1 MSVFFRSL
9 ITWFRKTGW
18 LRNQLLEEL
27 PLRSELFSADQ
38 MELYGRTLAASHTVS
53 PKRSPD
59 QLLARLAA
67 NESTLIGVCNVL
79 TASVKANHRLTPAGE
94 WLFDNFHLLEE
105 QIRTAKHHL
114 PKNYSRELPRLVRG
128 PSAGLPRVYDIAL
141 QTISHGDGRVDTETL
156 SRFVAA
162 YQSVTTLQLGELWAI
177 PIMLRLALIE
187 NLRRVA
193 VYIEIGRLETNLAV
207 KWADEMTKVVESD
220 PKGLILI
227 IADMARSNPPMTAP
241 FVSEFVRRLQ
251 GQSPTLALPLKWI
264 EQSLAESNRT
274 IEELVQSGNQQQA
287 ADQVSISNSIG
298 SLRMLGAVD
307 WRDFTE
313 AASAIETILREDPG
327 GVYGRMDFITRDR
340 YRHVV
345 ERLAKGGTND
355 ASAGS
360 GS

>member
-1 MSVFFRSL
+1 MKAGDTIISVFFLSL
-9 ITWFRKTGW
+9 IRWFRKIGW
-18 LRNQLLEEL
+18 LRTKLLEEL

-38 MELYGRTLAASHTVS
+38 MELYGRTLAASHSVS

-114 PKNYSRELPRLVRG
+114 PKNYSRELPCLVRG
-128 PSAGLPRVYDIAL
+128 PSAGFPRVYDIAL

-187 NLRRVA
+187 NLRRVS
-193 VYIEIGRLETNLAV
+193 VYIEIGR
-207 KWADEMTKVVESD
+207 
-220 PKGLILI
+220 
-227 IADMARSNPPMTAP
+227 
-241 FVSEFVRRLQ
+241 
-251 GQSPTLALPLKWI
+251 
-264 EQSLAESNRT
+264 
-274 IEELVQSGNQQQA
+274 
-287 ADQVSISNSIG
+287 
-298 SLRMLGAVD
+298 
-307 WRDFTE
+307 
-313 AASAIETILREDPG
+313 
-327 GVYGRMDFITRDR
+327 
-340 YRHVV
+340 
-345 ERLAKGGTND
+345 
-355 ASAGS
+355 
-360 GS
+360 